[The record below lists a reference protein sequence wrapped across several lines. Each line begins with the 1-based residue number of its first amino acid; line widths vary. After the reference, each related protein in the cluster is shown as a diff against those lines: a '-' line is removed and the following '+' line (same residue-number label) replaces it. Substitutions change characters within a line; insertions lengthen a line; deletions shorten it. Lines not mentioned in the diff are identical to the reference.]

1 MVQYYFVLILILTK
15 KQKEQFTIDIV
26 FRFILD
32 NGKKYMLTDSNNFQ
46 LNLHL

>member
-32 NGKKYMLTDSNNFQ
+32 NDRKYMLTDNINFQ
-46 LNLHL
+46 FNLHM